1 MNTTFLLRLWILIH
15 YEKKLG
21 IFSRITWA
29 WEFFLGRGNFGIFK
43 MGCCYLFWELCL
55 AKLCHFCIRNASLG
69 LVIHSAFALGNL
81 IFYQHLTDSPQ
92 NQHVVLLVLQNL
104 KSKISEE
111 SDQNWRCYSS
121 ALLGLRAT
129 KFGRP
134 AVLGWMNL
142 FLACSNFS
150 FHLISLKFWIY
161 QF

>member
-1 MNTTFLLRLWILIH
+1 MPLILRSYSMCSFFWQSLRPVCLI
-15 YEKKLG
+15 E
-21 IFSRITWA
+21 IFFISV
-29 WEFFLGRGNFGIFK
+29 L
-43 MGCCYLFWELCL
+43 
-55 AKLCHFCIRNASLG
+55 
-69 LVIHSAFALGNL
+69 LVILLNVQVLIGDCTVGNL

-150 FHLISLKFWIY
+150 FHLIFLKFWIY
-161 QF
+161 